1 MIWVLG
7 SATPQR
13 EADSSTIWHGY
24 ITDISDRKQAEFL
37 LISEKERAEE
47 AELKLQKTQI
57 NLKRINKRL
66 LKLIDT
72 DSLTR
77 IANRRCFNIRF
88 KQEWKRLLREQKPL
102 SLILFD
108 VDYFKNYNTCYG
120 HPQGDRCLIKI
131 AQTAQKNVAR
141 SSDLV
146 ARIGGEE
153 FAVILPNTDL
163 QGAKVVAE
171 KIRLAIYSL
180 ELAHPDSEVE
190 NKVTISLGIMSV
202 IPAIGQ
208 SAKNLIEQADQALFQ
223 AKEQGRNQSVIFSPI
238 PDYNENR

>member
-1 MIWVLG
+1 L
-7 SATPQR
+7 
-13 EADSSTIWHGY
+13 
-24 ITDISDRKQAEFL
+24 L
-37 LISEKERAEE
+37 LISAKERAEQT
-47 AELKLQKTQI
+47 ELKLQKTQI
-57 NLKRINKRL
+57 VLERINQRL

-72 DSLTR
+72 DPLTR

-88 KQEWKRLLREQKPL
+88 RQEWKRLFREQKPL

-131 AQTAQKNVAR
+131 AQTAKKAVGR

-163 QGAKVVAE
+163 EGAKIAAE
-171 KIRLAIYSL
+171 NIRLAIESL
-180 ELAHPDSEVE
+180 EIAHQGSQMND
-190 NKVTISLGIMSV
+190 KVTISLGIMGLT
-202 IPAIGQ
+202 PTTGQ
-208 SAKNLIEQADQALFQ
+208 SPKILINQADQALFQ
-223 AKEQGRNQSVIFSPI
+223 AKKQGRNQSVIFPSI
-238 PDYNENR
+238 SGYNENNQPVNRLNPMKPNTGENPNEK